1 MGLITIPKIMIL
13 GIVKPMFN
21 HLLIIEISLGCNAF
35 AAQYIRPTAIH
46 CD

>member
-1 MGLITIPKIMIL
+1 MILITILKIMIL